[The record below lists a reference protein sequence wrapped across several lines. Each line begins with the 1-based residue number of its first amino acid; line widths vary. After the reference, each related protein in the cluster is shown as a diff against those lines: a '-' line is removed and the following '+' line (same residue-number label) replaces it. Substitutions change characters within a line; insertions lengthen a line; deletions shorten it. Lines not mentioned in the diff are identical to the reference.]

1 MIKKL
6 MMMFVAAFAAM
17 GAWATGGK
25 SVVLGDWY
33 EAHSDNEATTCARW
47 DNFWMGANVAIPVTG
62 FASPILASD
71 VVVTA
76 GTYSEFGTP
85 YVLTEGEMWN
95 RYGAPVY
102 KEMNLG
108 NVEFDVYDN
117 VWQNW
122 EAEEDGAYGYELSA
136 DIWPDWSQV
145 SGRQWI
151 LIPTGVPRLGTHT
164 FSVKINGVEHNNYV
178 VSFVMAEDQEPV
190 PYVYKVSAVVADGC
204 EAMGKVTGGK
214 TAKAGTKVTLEAT
227 ANKGY
232 VVDYAKMFRC
242 YITPCIYENF

>member
-1 MIKKL
+1 
-6 MMMFVAAFAAM
+6 MMLCVAAIAAM
-17 GAWATGGK
+17 GAWATGEK

-47 DNFWMGANVAIPVTG
+47 DDFWMGANVAIPVTG
-62 FASPILASD
+62 FASPISASD

-76 GTYSEFGTP
+76 ETYSEFGKP
-85 YVLTEGEMWN
+85 YVLTEAEMWN

-102 KEMNLG
+102 REMNLG

-164 FSVKINGVEHNNYV
+164 FSVKINGVEHNNYG
-178 VSFVMAEDQEPV
+178 S
-190 PYVYKVSAVVADGC
+190 SANCRKPFCPAATHPNTAGHFGKPRCRVGTPPLLGC
-204 EAMGKVTGGK
+204 IRRSA
-214 TAKAGTKVTLEAT
+214 LQP
-227 ANKGY
+227 
-232 VVDYAKMFRC
+232 
-242 YITPCIYENF
+242 IIP